1 MFAVFSERYKVIPQ
15 DLVYNYVLAAFKK
28 KMGTVSLHHYEI
40 DNFET
45 EICLDF
51 PDYQVADVV
60 PGIRIHMSDV
70 GDSSFIIDA
79 YVRIGNGF
87 AYIPKASYS
96 KSHTLKVSVE
106 NLADEAVKAM
116 DGVYD
121 NFLNRAKQL
130 HTFTV
135 PSSIISDVSNF
146 CGFRKGLGGATLEK
160 ELLNSITEE
169 IEPDKTYSAF
179 KIVSLFF
186 EKCAILEKNRTSVYI
201 SALRNLLADTFF
213 FKYEN

>member
-1 MFAVFSERYKVIPQ
+1 
-15 DLVYNYVLAAFKK
+15 
-28 KMGTVSLHHYEI
+28 
-40 DNFET
+40 
-45 EICLDF
+45 
-51 PDYQVADVV
+51 
-60 PGIRIHMSDV
+60 
-70 GDSSFIIDA
+70 
-79 YVRIGNGF
+79 
-87 AYIPKASYS
+87 
-96 KSHTLKVSVE
+96 LKVSVE